1 MIPERLAPPIAL
13 QVRHLSKTFGGLKA
27 VRDVSFGVAHGA
39 RRAIIGPNG
48 AGKTTL
54 FNLVAGDLPATS
66 GTVHLFDRDVTR
78 MSVRRRVRLG
88 LRRTY
93 QTPALLGDLTAQ
105 ENLYLAVLGGYR
117 PKRHFDV
124 FRRASADH
132 SATEKV
138 LAMAETVGL
147 ADHLAALASELAHGQ
162 RRQLEIGMAVIN
174 SPRLLLLDE
183 PASGLSTVERQ
194 AMLDVLRSLG
204 SDMTIVLIEHD
215 MEIALGF
222 GDVVT
227 VLHEG
232 QLLAEGHPEEIRDD
246 EEVQRVYLGAS
257 FRA

>member
-27 VRDVSFGVAHGA
+27 VRDVSFGVAHGE

-66 GTVHLFDRDVTR
+66 GTVHLFERDVTR
-78 MSVRRRVRLG
+78 MSVRHRVRLG

-93 QTPALLGDLTAQ
+93 QTPALLGDLTAR
-105 ENLYLAVLGGYR
+105 ENLYLAVLGGYT
-117 PKRHFDV
+117 PKHHFAV
-124 FRRASADH
+124 FRPARADH

-147 ADHLAALASELAHGQ
+147 ADHLAALASELSHGQ

-194 AMLDVLRSLG
+194 AMLAVLRSLG